1 MSEENEFDM
10 GIFGEEDSI
19 ELNLEEDNPF
29 DIKKD
34 IDGEEDDASN
44 PADEDDKKPEGSEE
58 DDQEEENDDPENVV
72 SKKDKDDDEED
83 DPDSDGDS
91 PEIFTS
97 FATMLAEKGLL
108 SSFNSETDDIK
119 SEEDLTNV
127 IRKEIS
133 TQSQSYL
140 KEKLGEEGFDALE
153 KGVSLQEYQNYKNTV
168 DTLDSVDEESL
179 SSNMELSK
187 QIILEDYKAQ
197 GMSEERATRILNKSV
212 DLGDDSVLED
222 AIESLAS
229 LKETQKVNFAKH
241 EETREA
247 ERQDQ
252 IKSQEKIDNDL
263 KNSVYNTDEIIKG
276 VKLNKEIKD
285 RMYSTMTGIVGKN
298 QDGIPENKLMQQR
311 RSNPIEFD
319 TKLYYL
325 YEMTKGFSDFSKLMN
340 TTESKVTSNFEK
352 ALRSNKN
359 FENSG
364 SPDFLNDKNSYNGIG
379 DELNI

>member
-10 GIFGEEDSI
+10 GIFGEGDDVK
-19 ELNLEEDNPF
+19 LNLGEDDPF
-29 DIKKD
+29 DIKKH
-34 IDGEEDDASN
+34 IEGEDDDDST
-44 PADEDDKKPEGSEE
+44 PADEDDDKPEGDED
-58 DDQEEENDDPENVV
+58 DDQEEGKDPENVV
-72 SKKDKDDDEED
+72 SKKDKDDDKED

-91 PEIFTS
+91 PKIFTS

-119 SEEDLTNV
+119 TEDDLTNV
-127 IRKEIS
+127 IKKEIDS
-133 TQSQSYL
+133 QSQSYL
-140 KEKLGEEGFDALE
+140 REKLGQDGFDALE

-168 DTLDSVDEESL
+168 DSLDSVDEESL

-197 GMSEERATRILNKSV
+197 GMTEERATRILNKSV
-212 DLGDDSVLED
+212 GLGDESVLED

-229 LKETQKVNFAKH
+229 LKETQKLNFAKH
-241 EETREA
+241 QETRNTEK
-247 ERQDQ
+247 QTQ
-252 IKSQEKIDNDL
+252 IKNQEKIDNDL

-276 VKLNKEIKD
+276 VKINKEIKD

-298 QDGIPENKLMQQR
+298 EDGIPENKLMHQR
-311 RSNPIEFD
+311 RENPIEFD

-325 YEMTKGFSDFSKLMN
+325 YEMTKGFSDFSKLMS
-340 TTESKVTSNFEK
+340 TTETKVTSNFEK

-364 SPDFLNDKNSYNGIG
+364 SPDFLNDADSYNGIG